1 MQYFN
6 GALNFFRQKSGLE
19 FYYNYLLSKEPKDFD
34 YFNKWIQKPESR
46 KAIHVGNRTFDG
58 ASIRV
63 YEDLYDD
70 MFKSVKPW
78 IEDLLDANYK
88 VCHSTKI
95 ANSFTSISSLPLSL
109 QRSCSTTAN
118 WT

>member
-1 MQYFN
+1 M
-6 GALNFFRQKSGLE
+6 
-19 FYYNYLLSKEPKDFD
+19 SKEPKDFD
-34 YFNKWIQKPESR
+34 YFHKWLLKPESR

-78 IEDLLDANYK
+78 IEDLLDADYK
-88 VCHSTKI
+88 VCI
-95 ANSFTSISSLPLSL
+95 
-109 QRSCSTTAN
+109 TAMHTN
-118 WT
+118 

>member
-1 MQYFN
+1 MCHFGPKISLQYFN
-6 GALNFFRQKSGLE
+6 GALNFFGEKSGLQ

-34 YFNKWIQKPESR
+34 YFHKWILKPESR

-78 IEDLLDANYK
+78 VENLLEADYK
-88 VCHSTKI
+88 VRVNVLH
-95 ANSFTSISSLPLSL
+95 LY
-109 QRSCSTTAN
+109 
-118 WT
+118 